1 MLCVTVISKPDA
13 SAMLMVVV
21 MWEKTKFSLFI
32 IFIIQYYI
40 RQSTLHTL
48 SRNIMTIKTIE
59 CPYQDL

>member
-48 SRNIMTIKTIE
+48 SRNIMTIKNH
-59 CPYQDL
+59 